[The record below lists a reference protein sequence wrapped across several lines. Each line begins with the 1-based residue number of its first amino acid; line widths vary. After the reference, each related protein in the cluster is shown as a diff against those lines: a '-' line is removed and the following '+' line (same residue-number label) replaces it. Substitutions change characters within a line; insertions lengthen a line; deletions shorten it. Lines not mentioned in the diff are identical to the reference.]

1 MCFIPSATPSVQVQL
16 GHLGTQVMTV
26 RSSAGEDSAGKCW
39 LSSILMAI
47 DAATRH
53 LHLDCIPVPVTDIQN
68 CSVSSPSREPPCPAT
83 LAHSQY
89 PFSQGTSLP

>member
-1 MCFIPSATPSVQVQL
+1 
-16 GHLGTQVMTV
+16 
-26 RSSAGEDSAGKCW
+26 
-39 LSSILMAI
+39 MAI